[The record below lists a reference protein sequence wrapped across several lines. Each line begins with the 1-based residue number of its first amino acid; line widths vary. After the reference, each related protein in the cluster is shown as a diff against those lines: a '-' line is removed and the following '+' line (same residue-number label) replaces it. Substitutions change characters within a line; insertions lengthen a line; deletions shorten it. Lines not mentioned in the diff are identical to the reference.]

1 MQNKLRDWIV
11 IGLLLIP
18 LLISLRYEKKAYAE
32 LESSKE
38 SLYYPICNNMMSMLI
53 GYKIAKIAYGKFP
66 KNEYKQKYRFLKHE
80 LLTPISVIKGICFLC
95 ESKKVD
101 RQLIVDPIQRI
112 EQMVVNFDIDHPYHI
127 KKKPINYSFSIL
139 ELINKVVN
147 QLSYINSN
155 SIGIKVKVDESVPLL
170 SLEQE
175 ALHKILTN
183 LLTNSLKY
191 TSIGFVI
198 ISVTR
203 SHGCIQVVV
212 EDTGMGMNSSE
223 IKNIF
228 DCCWRSQRVEHIAGN
243 GLGMTIVQKL
253 VDDLKGS
260 IEVQSQVNKGT
271 IVSMYLPVN

>member
-1 MQNKLRDWIV
+1 MQNKLRDWVV
-11 IGLLLIP
+11 IGILLLP
-18 LLISLRYEKKAYAE
+18 LLTSLHYEKKAYAE
-32 LESSKE
+32 QESSKE
-38 SLYYPICNNMMSMLI
+38 SLYYPIRNNMISMLL
-53 GYKIAKIAYGKFP
+53 GYKVAKIFSGKFK
-66 KNEYKQKYRFLKHE
+66 KNEYKQKYRILKHE

-95 ESKKVD
+95 ESEKVN
-101 RQLIVDPIQRI
+101 RQPIADSIQRI
-112 EQMVVNFDIDHPYHI
+112 EEMVVDFDIERPYYI
-127 KKKPINYSFSIL
+127 KKTPINYSFSLL
-139 ELINKVVN
+139 ELINKVVE
-147 QLSYINSN
+147 QLSYLNSN
-155 SIGIKVKVDESVPLL
+155 SISIKVNVDESVPLL
-170 SLEQE
+170 SLDKE

-203 SHGCIQVVV
+203 AHGCIQIVV
-212 EDTGMGMNSSE
+212 EDTGIGMNSEE

-271 IVSMYLPVN
+271 TVSVYLPVN